1 MKILIIDDDFYI
13 VEDIRLNTDWKKLGI
28 DGLYTAHSIQEAK
41 HVAEQ
46 YPDLDIV
53 LTDIEMPRENGF
65 DFIHWLHEKNLNP
78 VVLLLT
84 GHEKFDYARSA
95 VKLHVL
101 DYLTKPVDISC
112 LEHALSRAVRESK
125 RRKLYP
131 ELFRISP
138 ETGSKESTIEIIQDC
153 IRKNLSSPEL
163 NRQLIAEFVHMNP
176 DYISSI
182 FSRKTGESLTSFI
195 LKERLKAA
203 RVMLATTDYS
213 LQEISYRTGF
223 SSPSYFHRQF
233 KKSVGVTP
241 KRYRVNEKK
250 NNGSGKCD

>member
-13 VEDIRLNTDWKKLGI
+13 VEDIRLNTDWEKLGI
-28 DGLYTAHSIQEAK
+28 DELYTAHSIQEAK
-41 HVAEQ
+41 HVTKQ
-46 YPDLDIV
+46 HPDLDIV

-65 DFIHWLHEKNLNP
+65 DFIHWLYEEKLNP
-78 VVLLLT
+78 VILLLT
-84 GHEKFDYARSA
+84 GHERFDYARSA
-95 VKLHVL
+95 IKLHLL
-101 DYLTKPVDISC
+101 DYLTKPVDIAS
-112 LEHALSRAVRESK
+112 LENALSRAVRESK

-138 ETGSKESTIEIIQDC
+138 GAETKESTIEIIQDC
-153 IRKNLSSPEL
+153 IRRNLSSPDL

-176 DYISSI
+176 DYISAI
-182 FSRKTGESLTSFI
+182 FSRQTGESLTSFI

-203 RVMLATTDYS
+203 KVMLATTDYS

-241 KRYRVNEKK
+241 KRYRINEKK
-250 NNGSGKCD
+250 K